1 MKKGRVRLMA
11 NHFLAID
18 PVLLMDD
25 EQLNTLSKLRTSGEA
40 QDFIQNEL
48 NKEFDF
54 GQVFQS
60 TNNEHDLHVHEFML
74 ANETGERKMHKMGV
88 MQTPSDLVAFV
99 TVDDDWMKEHKDV
112 VNKGVHFKMHER
124 VDPKELKAVNGRTED
139 GQTTSALRYAHY
151 TSNVLM
157 ISENEKAI
165 SKDETPSKMEKRA
178 EEEEEVLRQ
187 RVFSL
192 DKLEKLGFLK
202 DQHDS
207 VKKETMGGAFVDGF
221 MKGLALAD
229 NYESFKSRRSQQ
241 PSDEPS
247 NDEPS
252 APDKPDQLGDGLR
265 NLSAQMRE
273 EQRRQ
278 QEQL

>member
-1 MKKGRVRLMA
+1 MA

-18 PVLLMDD
+18 PVLLMNDK
-25 EQLNTLSKLRTSGEA
+25 QLEALNKLHISGEA
-40 QDFIQNEL
+40 QDFIQKEL
-48 NKEFDF
+48 DKEFDF

-74 ANETGERKMHKMGV
+74 ANETGKRKMHKMGV
-88 MQTPSDLVAFV
+88 MKTPSDLVAFV

-124 VDPKELKAVNGRTED
+124 VDPKELKAVKGRTAD

-151 TSNVLM
+151 TSNILM

-165 SKDETPSKMEKRA
+165 SKDETSSKMEKRA

-187 RVFSL
+187 REFTL
-192 DKLEKLGFLK
+192 DPLRFLK
-202 DQHDS
+202 SQHDS
-207 VKKETMGGAFVDGF
+207 VKKQSIEGAFIDGF
-221 MKGLALAD
+221 MKGWDLTD
-229 NYESFKSRRSQQ
+229 NYKTFKSHGSRQ

-247 NDEPS
+247 NKAVKSS
-252 APDKPDQLGDGLR
+252 APDKPVQIGEGLR
-265 NLSAQMRE
+265 DLSAQAME
-273 EQRRQ
+273 EQ
-278 QEQL
+278 L

>member
-1 MKKGRVRLMA
+1 MA

-25 EQLNTLSKLRTSGEA
+25 EQLNALSELRTSGEA
-40 QDFIQNEL
+40 QDFIQKEL

-88 MQTPSDLVAFV
+88 MKTPSDLVAFV
-99 TVDDDWMKEHKDV
+99 TVDDDWMKENKDV

-124 VDPKELKAVNGRTED
+124 VDPKELKAVKGLTED
-139 GQTTSALRYAHY
+139 GQTTSAVRYGHY
-151 TSNVLM
+151 TTNVLM

-165 SKDETPSKMEKRA
+165 SKDETAKGMEERA
-178 EEEEEVLRQ
+178 EEEEETLRQ

-192 DKLEKLGFLK
+192 DNLNKLSFLK
-202 DQHDS
+202 GQHDS

-241 PSDEPS
+241 PSDTPS
-247 NDEPS
+247 SDEPS
-252 APDKPDQLGDGLR
+252 DKEVDPDQLGDGL
-265 NLSAQMRE
+265 NDLSEQRLA

>member
-1 MKKGRVRLMA
+1 MA

>member
-18 PVLLMDD
+18 PILLMDD
-25 EQLNTLSKLRTSGEA
+25 EQLIALSKLSTSGEA
-40 QDFIQNEL
+40 QDFIQKEL

-88 MQTPSDLVAFV
+88 METPSDLVAFV

-124 VDPKELKAVNGRTED
+124 VDPKELKAVNGRTKD
-139 GQTTSALRYAHY
+139 GQTTSAVRYGHY
-151 TSNVLM
+151 TTNVLM

-165 SKDETPSKMEKRA
+165 SKDETSKGMEERA

-187 RVFSL
+187 REFTL
-192 DKLEKLGFLK
+192 DPLRFLK
-202 DQHDS
+202 SQHDS
-207 VKKETMGGAFVDGF
+207 VKKKSIEGAFVDGF
-221 MKGLALAD
+221 MKGWDLAD

-247 NDEPS
+247 NKAVKSS
-252 APDKPDQLGDGLR
+252 APDKPVQIGDGLKD
-265 NLSAQMRE
+265 LSAQMME
-273 EQRRQ
+273 EQHRQQ